1 MIVNKNECNP
11 FQARVPILYRRY
23 KMGILTRNGL
33 IVTTQQKN
41 NHTNVSEDIMRNRL
55 LIVFGLIT
63 FWGHYCFTNKCI
75 NDMPQAIE

>member
-1 MIVNKNECNP
+1 MIVNKNGRNP
-11 FQARVPILYRRY
+11 FQANVPILYRRY
-23 KMGILTRNGL
+23 KMGILTGNRL

-41 NHTNVSEDIMRNRL
+41 NHTNVSEDMRNRL
-55 LIVFGLIT
+55 LIV

>member
-1 MIVNKNECNP
+1 MIVNKNERNP

-41 NHTNVSEDIMRNRL
+41 NHTNVSEDMRNRL
-55 LIVFGLIT
+55 LIV

>member
-1 MIVNKNECNP
+1 MIVNKNERNP
-11 FQARVPILYRRY
+11 FQANVPILYRRY
-23 KMGILTRNGL
+23 KMEILTGNRL

-41 NHTNVSEDIMRNRL
+41 NHTNVSEDMRNRL
-55 LIVFGLIT
+55 LIV